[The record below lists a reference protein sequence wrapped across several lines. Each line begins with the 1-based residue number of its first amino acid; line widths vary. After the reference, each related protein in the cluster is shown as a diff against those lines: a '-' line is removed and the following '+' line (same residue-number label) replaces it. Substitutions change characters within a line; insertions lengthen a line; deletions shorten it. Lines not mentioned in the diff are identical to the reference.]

1 MGEQGETDREG
12 SRVVG
17 EGSLSAQDGER
28 ENESK
33 VKFSSNM
40 VAGVERVV
48 LSWWRSEQWV
58 EVLCYNMNVKVGL
71 EWR

>member
-28 ENESK
+28 ENEEK
-33 VKFSSNM
+33 LKFSSNM
-40 VAGVERVV
+40 VAVVVGITALEAER
-48 LSWWRSEQWV
+48 
-58 EVLCYNMNVKVGL
+58 
-71 EWR
+71 